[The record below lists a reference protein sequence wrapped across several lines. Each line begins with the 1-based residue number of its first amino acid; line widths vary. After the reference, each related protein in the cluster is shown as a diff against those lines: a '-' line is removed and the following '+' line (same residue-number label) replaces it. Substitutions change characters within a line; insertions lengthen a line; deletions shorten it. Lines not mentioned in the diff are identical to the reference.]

1 MKQPTTGGS
10 YVYDPET
17 EELTQVEAP
26 TRHVDPNNSADAEK
40 PASAGERFVHA
51 DRRPGSVARSS
62 PALHG

>member
-26 TRHVDPNNSADAEK
+26 TRHLDPNEPAEADK
-40 PASAGERFVHA
+40 PTSSGTQTST
-51 DRRPGSVARSS
+51 PGKRSK
-62 PALHG
+62 